1 MEIYNVRDLA
11 EKEHGEYILG
21 SAVLKTHACYLVY
34 GVLKQKEKERIVNPG
49 NGHEEIFCL
58 VSGEVLLRGDSAPFT
73 LKPGQ
78 AFHIRGKDSLSMENS
93 GTGDAVYLIAG
104 GHSERHEH

>member
-1 MEIYNVRDLA
+1 MHIYNVRDLA
-11 EKEHGEYILG
+11 EEQGEYILG

-34 GVLKQKEKERIVNPG
+34 GRLKEEEKERMVKPG
-49 NGHEEIFCL
+49 KGHEEIFCL
-58 VSGEVLLRGDSAPFT
+58 ISGEVVLRGGSAPFT

-78 AFHIRGKDSLSMENS
+78 AFHIRENNTLFMENS

-104 GHSERHEH
+104 GHSEQHDH